1 LLYWL
6 STCSTA
12 LLHTTVDDFD
22 DFDHCDHAS
31 VEQATRKPIKVRSNV
46 ALRFAGA

>member
-6 STCSTA
+6 SACSAA
-12 LLHTTVDDFD
+12 LLQTTVY

-31 VEQATRKPIKVRSNV
+31 VEQAIRKPIKVRSNV